1 MSTSW
6 YPAAEKEEDAD
17 DRVRGALRDENHY
30 SYGVAEDMITERCK
44 EAEQLRAKS
53 PSWK

>member
-30 SYGVAEDMITERCK
+30 SYGVAEDMIAERC
-44 EAEQLRAKS
+44 EQAGYKRADK
-53 PSWK
+53 